1 MSGAK
6 YIFEILEK
14 TEDTIEG
21 INTVQNDNKVRI
33 SSMQPALPM
42 LDLHG
47 VTRAEIHS
55 SLFRTMQEK
64 LLSRVENLEG
74 KGLTKLLDKC
84 FKYIGAEEQLRSV
97 CLSIMEKLPSVDDKY
112 LAHIADHHD
121 LYAACPLEVKR
132 QIWKSNQALFGEAV
146 SPLLDQYVSDKDS
159 ILCSTLGAKDSGG
172 KPVSFLS
179 HTPKVRR
186 QSPIIHKLVEM
197 VGSSQDLYAIL
208 LQFLRTLYLRTNT
221 SHYCTLRADIVMCL
235 HDAESPICA
244 SDRCYKFAWC
254 LDACVRVGGV
264 DDKKGRELYS
274 FLENLVTGDEILGWV
289 GVV

>member
-1 MSGAK
+1 MSGGAK
-6 YIFEILEK
+6 YIFETLEK
-14 TEDTIEG
+14 TEDAIEG

-74 KGLTKLLDKC
+74 RGLTRLLDKC

-146 SPLLDQYVSDKDS
+146 SPLLDQYVLEKDS
-159 ILCSTLGAKDSGG
+159 VLCSTLGGKGDSGG

-179 HTPKVRR
+179 QTPKVRR
-186 QSPIIHKLVEM
+186 QSPILHKLVEM
-197 VGSSQDLYAIL
+197 VGNSQDLYATL

-235 HDAESPICA
+235 HDTDSPICG

-274 FLENLVTGDEILGWV
+274 FLETLVTGDEILGLV
-289 GVV
+289 